1 MLEYSA
7 NLIDKTSTKPCEA
20 DKARQFRNM
29 IKKIQKKI
37 EQ

>member
-1 MLEYSA
+1 MLEYGA
-7 NLIDKTSTKPCEA
+7 NLIDKTATKPCEA

-29 IKKIQKKI
+29 GKKIQKKI